1 MFLTHCRVLKHPYF
15 IWPRIDNNRAQF
27 FLFHFAVFWFFNL
40 NLELIDRFI
49 SIYGHQSFVLA
60 LTNVLAEQ

>member
-1 MFLTHCRVLKHPYF
+1 MFLTHCRVLKHLYF
-15 IWPRIDNNRAQF
+15 IWPRIDNNSAQF
-27 FLFHFAVFWFFNL
+27 FFIPLRSL
-40 NLELIDRFI
+40 LIFQFKSRVDRFI